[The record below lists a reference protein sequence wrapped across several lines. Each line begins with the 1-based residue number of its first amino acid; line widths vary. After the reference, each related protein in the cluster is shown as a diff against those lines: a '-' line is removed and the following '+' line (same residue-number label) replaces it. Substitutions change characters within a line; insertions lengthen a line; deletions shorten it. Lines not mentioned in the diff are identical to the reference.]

1 MRHALS
7 LTAPTGPLTAL
18 TGVAASLLLAAS
30 AHAADT
36 LEVDVHSVSADGVGD
51 SLGTV
56 TLEQTDNGLLLT
68 PSLEGLEAG
77 IHGFHVHQNASCDA
91 RENDDGDMTPGL
103 AAGGHYDPESAETH
117 QGPYAE
123 GHLGDLPALA
133 VDQEGQANLPTLAPR
148 LSLDDMDGR
157 SLMIHAGGDNY
168 SDEPHLGGGGTR
180 VACGV
185 VE

>member
-1 MRHALS
+1 MRYIA
-7 LTAPTGPLTAL
+7 PLT
-18 TGVAASLLLAAS
+18 GIAASLLLAAS

-36 LEVDVHSVSADGVGD
+36 LDVDVHSVNADGVGD

-56 TLEQTDNGLLLT
+56 TLEQTDHGLLLT

-77 IHGFHVHQNASCDA
+77 IHGFHVHQNASC
-91 RENDDGDMTPGL
+91 EPKEDDNGETVAAL

-117 QGPYAE
+117 QGPYDD

-133 VDQEGQANLPTLAPR
+133 VDDSGEANLPTLAPR
-148 LSLDDMDGR
+148 LSLDDMNGR

-168 SDEPHLGGGGTR
+168 SDEPHLGGGGSR

-185 VE
+185 VEQ